1 MPLRT
6 CGAEQPGRG
15 GLGTDTRSSVAAPS
29 AVGTWRS
36 NSPDARG
43 RRACFTSFCN
53 RHCARTDTTGPGQ
66 GGAVRP
72 GDVAPAPR
80 PPRDAGTAAFSAE
93 RRHAR
98 LSQGQVRE
106 PHRRSATGPAGH
118 RAHRRPGRGD
128 APPVVPRARRTR
140 PPATCPRCRHP
151 RPRTEACTPAGRRG
165 GCFLT
170 GSSSLY
176 IHVKVFS

>member
-72 GDVAPAPR
+72 GDVRSWRPRRRPPARCRHSRLLRRAPPCAPQPGTSPRAPPQERAPR
-80 PPRDAGTAAFSAE
+80 GPRGTE
-93 RRHAR
+93 PTGAR
-98 LSQGQVRE
+98 GGE
-106 PHRRSATGPAGH
+106 
-118 RAHRRPGRGD
+118 
-128 APPVVPRARRTR
+128 TR
-140 PPATCPRCRHP
+140 PPSYLALVEHVLQRL
-151 RPRTEACTPAGRRG
+151 APAAVTHGLEQRLVHLRG
-165 GCFLT
+165 G
-170 GSSSLY
+170 GEAAS
-176 IHVKVFS
+176 

>member
-15 GLGTDTRSSVAAPS
+15 DLGTDTRSSVAAPS

-72 GDVAPAPR
+72 GDVRSWRPRRRPPVRCRHSRLLRRAPPCAPQPGTGPRAPPQERHGARGAQSPPAPG
-80 PPRDAGTAAFSAE
+80 AG
-93 RRHAR
+93 RRA
-98 LSQGQVRE
+98 QRE
-106 PHRRSATGPAGH
+106 E
-118 RAHRRPGRGD
+118 
-128 APPVVPRARRTR
+128 TR
-140 PPATCPRCRHP
+140 PPSYLALVEHVLQRLAPAAVTHGLEQRLVHLQGGG
-151 RPRTEACTPAGRRG
+151 EAA
-165 GCFLT
+165 
-170 GSSSLY
+170 S
-176 IHVKVFS
+176 

>member
-15 GLGTDTRSSVAAPS
+15 GLGTDTRSSVAARS

-53 RHCARTDTTGPGQ
+53 RHYARTDTTGQGQ

-72 GDVAPAPR
+72 GDVRSWRPRRRPPCPPPPREMPAQPPSPQSAAVRASARDRSASPTAGAPR
-80 PPRDAGTAAFSAE
+80 GPRGTE
-93 RRHAR
+93 PTGAR
-98 LSQGQVRE
+98 G
-106 PHRRSATGPAGH
+106 GG
-118 RAHRRPGRGD
+118 
-128 APPVVPRARRTR
+128 TR
-140 PPATCPRCRHP
+140 PPSYLALVEHVLQRL
-151 RPRTEACTPAGRRG
+151 APAAVTHGLEQRLVHLRG
-165 GCFLT
+165 G
-170 GSSSLY
+170 GEAAS
-176 IHVKVFS
+176 